1 MGNTTSATAKALHT
15 PHHQRA
21 RLLWGGVIVGLVAGV
36 IISLYRLGIQ
46 AVAGVFRPLVER
58 GHASWPDALLALAAF
73 AGMGIV
79 ASLLL
84 KWEPNISGSGIPQ
97 IMAQLSG
104 RLDTKWYRVLT
115 LKFLG
120 GLCSL
125 GGGLTMGREGPSV
138 QIGGAIGQGVSE
150 LLKHPEDERNAMISG
165 GAAAGLSAGFN
176 APISGVVFA
185 LEELHGRFSPRVLVA
200 AMAASFVSNYVSAH
214 IFGTAPV
221 LSFQHVPLL
230 PLNAYWALLLV
241 GVLAGLSGMLF
252 NKGILYAKS
261 LYGKMR
267 LPFWL
272 RGVVP
277 FVLTCIV
284 LLMDPEL
291 FGSGEEFIFLPAH
304 GNLLPQRVLLLYVLK
319 LLLVWLAFGSGIIG
333 GIFFPLLVLGSLLGN
348 MMAQALCLLGW
359 ITPDMVLPLSLLA
372 MAAHF
377 TAIVRSPLTGVLL
390 IAEMTGSFAYMLPLG
405 IVCLGAYLT
414 AEALHCTPIYE
425 SLLELLPNLRAKR
438 G

>member
-1 MGNTTSATAKALHT
+1 
-15 PHHQRA
+15 
-21 RLLWGGVIVGLVAGV
+21 
-36 IISLYRLGIQ
+36 
-46 AVAGVFRPLVER
+46 
-58 GHASWPDALLALAAF
+58 
-73 AGMGIV
+73 
-79 ASLLL
+79 
-84 KWEPNISGSGIPQ
+84 
-97 IMAQLSG
+97 
-104 RLDTKWYRVLT
+104 
-115 LKFLG
+115 
-120 GLCSL
+120 
-125 GGGLTMGREGPSV
+125 
-138 QIGGAIGQGVSE
+138 
-150 LLKHPEDERNAMISG
+150 MISG

-214 IFGTAPV
+214 IFGIAPV

-284 LLMDPEL
+284 LLMNPEL

-319 LLLVWLAFGSGIIG
+319 LLLVWLAFGSGIAG

-377 TAIVRSPLTGVLL
+377 TAIVRSPPDRRAAHRRNDRQLCLYASTGHRVPR
-390 IAEMTGSFAYMLPLG
+390 GVPHCRG
-405 IVCLGAYLT
+405 R
-414 AEALHCTPIYE
+414 ALHAH
-425 SLLELLPNLRAKR
+425 L
-438 G
+438 